1 MPLAMRRQRA
11 HIRTMAPEDITLIAL
26 PKIAQR
32 VADARSE
39 LKRVGIDT
47 DGKRPDEILKMARE
61 QRNKP
66 RVA

>member
-11 HIRTMAPEDITLIAL
+11 HIRTMAPKDITLITL

-47 DGKRPDEILKMARE
+47 DGKRPDEILEMARE

>member
-11 HIRTMAPEDITLIAL
+11 HIRTMAPKDITLIAL

-39 LKRVGIDT
+39 RKRVGIDT

>member
-1 MPLAMRRQRA
+1 MPLETRWQRA
-11 HIRTMAPEDITLIAL
+11 HIRTMAPKDITLIAL

-32 VADARSE
+32 VADARIE

-47 DGKRPDEILKMARE
+47 DGKRPDEIFRMARE

-66 RVA
+66 RFA